1 MVKHDQLFVQKHRSI
16 MLRKDEQALQ
26 PVVGNFDTLGEAT
39 SQEKALVWWGKTT
52 PKAVVYLVDYSLTR
66 IGLAKS
72 VYYFWFSVYLNQ
84 AAAIYFVIS

>member
-1 MVKHDQLFVQKHRSI
+1 

-52 PKAVVYLVDYSLTR
+52 PKAVVYLVDYRLISK